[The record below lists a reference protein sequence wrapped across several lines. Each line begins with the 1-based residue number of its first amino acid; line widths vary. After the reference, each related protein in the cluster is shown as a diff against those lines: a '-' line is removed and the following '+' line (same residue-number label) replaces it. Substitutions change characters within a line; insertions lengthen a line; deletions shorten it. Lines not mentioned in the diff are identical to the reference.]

1 MHAGH
6 RTQPSAAPQQLS
18 HQKGIAPEI
27 EMPQLE
33 FDKQRAPA
41 QGAGKFFCCRS
52 VTHLIDSSIVSHICN
67 LCAIHWRSSSY
78 MVVFVQR
85 QQTSGKR
92 KQAHCVQ
99 QQARSGPSN
108 TC

>member
-1 MHAGH
+1 MRAGH
-6 RTQPSAAPQQLS
+6 RTQPSAAPPQLS
-18 HQKGIAPEI
+18 PQKGIAPEI

-33 FDKQRAPA
+33 FDKQRASA
-41 QGAGKFFCCRS
+41 QGAGKLFCCRS
-52 VTHLIDSSIVSHICN
+52 VTHLINSSIVSHICN

-92 KQAHCVQ
+92 KQAHCV
-99 QQARSGPSN
+99 
-108 TC
+108 